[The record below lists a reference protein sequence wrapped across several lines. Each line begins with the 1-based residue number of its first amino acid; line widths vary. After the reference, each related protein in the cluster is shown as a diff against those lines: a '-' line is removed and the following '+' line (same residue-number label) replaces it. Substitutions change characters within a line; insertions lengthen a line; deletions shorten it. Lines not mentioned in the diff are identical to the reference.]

1 MPNRDVKW
9 LNLIKAIVDAADKKR
24 EKVIAINSKTFED
37 VYGKEIHLKLSTV
50 AIESLKRDLDELE
63 GKTLS

>member
-9 LNLIKAIVDAADKKR
+9 LNLIKAIVDDADKKR

-50 AIESLKRDLDELE
+50 AIESLKRDLEELD